1 MKRFRS
7 YPRKLKRTK
16 NTSNKLRQVLI
27 VLFLVLIN
35 AIIMF
40 NVYGKRISEKAEIL
54 VSEEIDEV
62 VYEFFNELITNDV
75 INKKNI
81 NDILEITRN
90 SEGEILTVNYD
101 LEKTYTI
108 LTLVSKILKQ
118 GLLDF
123 QKGKVNVH
131 YDNRYLK
138 TSPYGMIMEVPL
150 FISSKNIF
158 LNNLGPRIPVLISFN
173 ETLLTNVKTKVT
185 NYGLN
190 NALLEIYITVEMQKL
205 IITPIKKSQDKFHYD
220 ILVASLVVN
229 GRVPDVY
236 GGIYENGSAILN

>member
-7 YPRKLKRTK
+7 YHRKLKRTK

-40 NVYGKRISEKAEIL
+40 NVYGKKISEKAEIL
-54 VSEEIDEV
+54 VSEEVDEV

-90 SEGEILTVNYD
+90 SEGEILAVNYD

-131 YDNRYLK
+131 YDDRYLK

-205 IITPIKKSQDKFHYD
+205 IITPIKKSQDKFQYD
-220 ILVASLVVN
+220 ILVASLVIN